1 MVNPVWGMLAK
12 AQDNPQT
19 IEERIAEMIAQH
31 EEDPEA
37 HMGAGESIE
46 NHRINEV
53 VDHPAFSVFDDKLA
67 YDRNTFDSNF
77 QTLSGFDIG
86 DGVEKNGL
94 DSVYFYSANSSS
106 LQYLIGMVSDM
117 TPASVFDYPK
127 NPRFLCEIMVTQ
139 ITSQEGYILVG
150 YKEETEGFGFK
161 IVNNKLYGFYY
172 DSDGVEQLTEIATLV
187 VGKVYK
193 LEARV
198 DYPNKITFLIDRLV
212 VGTVNS
218 PNIPIENEYGWL
230 FPYVTFKSTT
240 TTAREFY
247 FRLPHWEAD
256 L

>member
-12 AQDNPQT
+12 SQDNPQT
-19 IEERIAEMIAQH
+19 IEERIAEMISQH

-53 VDHPAFSVFDDKLA
+53 VDHPAFSVFTDKLA
-67 YDRNTFDSNF
+67 YDRNVFESNF
-77 QTLSGFDIG
+77 QTLSGFDVG
-86 DGVEKNGL
+86 SGVEKNGF
-94 DSVYFYSANSSS
+94 DGVYFYSSNSSS
-106 LQYLIGMVSDM
+106 LQYLTGFAGDM
-117 TPASVFDYPK
+117 IPASFFDYPK

-139 ITSQEGYILVG
+139 ITSQEAYIIVG

-198 DYPNKITFLIDRLV
+198 DYPSTITYLIDRLV

-218 PNIPIENEYGWL
+218 PSIPVENEYGWL

-247 FRLPHWEAD
+247 LRLPHWEAD